1 MTFPAPTLDPSEARS
16 LLGWWLDAGVD
27 VAVAEEP
34 RNWLAAPSPRTS
46 APLPPAGGAGG
57 GTSIPFANTAAS
69 FTSLP
74 TPQPPPAGGSG
85 SHVTP
90 APHATPLPD
99 TLEAFHAWLRES
111 ADLPLFRAG
120 AARALPHGPATPEIM
135 LVLGPPSAE
144 DAADGRPLSG
154 DAWALATRMLAAI
167 GLVPDQAYV
176 AALACFPSPM
186 SRLAPA
192 DADACAAGM
201 RRHIALVAPK
211 RLLLMGDAAA
221 LAILGEPIGQARG
234 RVHRLDGAPVVA
246 TFNPRHLLARPSD
259 KAHAWRDLL
268 SLLGETVS

>member
-16 LLGWWLDAGVD
+16 LLGWWMDAGVD

-34 RNWLAAPSPRTS
+34 RNWLAAPSPRAPS
-46 APLPPAGGAGG
+46 PLPPAGGAGG
-57 GTSIPFANTAAS
+57 GTSAYAS
-69 FTSLP
+69 PTSAPFTSLP
-74 TPQPPPAGGSG
+74 TPQPPPASGSG
-85 SHVTP
+85 SNTT
-90 APHATPLPD
+90 ALPD

-154 DAWALATRMLAAI
+154 EAWALATRMLAAI
-167 GLVPDQAYV
+167 GLTPEQAYV

-211 RLLLMGDAAA
+211 RILLMGDAAA

-268 SLLGETVS
+268 SLMGETVS